1 MALSE
6 DFLYQLKQAN
16 PIDSVMSS
24 YVNLIRRGRNYV
36 CLCPFHSEKSPSC
49 TVYPE
54 TDSFYCF
61 GCGAG
66 GDTVNFIRL
75 IENLEYMEAVKL
87 LAERSGIMVPEDS
100 SGKDYAR
107 VKAKIL
113 EMNREAARFFYS
125 QLVSPQGRKG
135 LSYFAGRKL
144 KPETIKKYGLGFAP
158 DDWNLFRDHMNSLG
172 YRDDELVN
180 ASLCKTGRNG
190 SVYSTF
196 RNRVIFPII
205 DLRGNIIAFGG
216 RILDGEGPKYLNSSD
231 TPVFKKSRNLFS
243 LNFAKNSSVNRLI
256 LAEGYMDVISINQA
270 GFENVVATLGTA
282 LTPEQARL
290 MSNYAKEV
298 IIAYDS
304 DGPGQAAT
312 HRAINLLSEVGIT
325 TRIMKMEGA
334 KDPDE
339 YIKKYGAI
347 RFKLLL
353 DNSDG
358 AIAFE
363 LEKCKNGLDLYNDT
377 GKIEF
382 LKRAVAVIAEITSPL
397 EREIYISRISEDNK
411 IDRETVKANVEGIIK
426 RKNKIKEKR
435 EWNAVTS
442 APLIPDKINPEA
454 VRFPRE
460 SKAEQ
465 GIIRYL
471 FMNPDRYG
479 EICKKISPDDFV
491 TDFNRKVFKIF
502 SEKIRDHMEISLTL
516 LNSEFSAGE
525 MGKIT
530 EIIAKNR
537 EIAITEKEV
546 SDFIDVLKKKTLP
559 AGGGNI
565 SDEELRELQK
575 NLKIQK
581 SDKSIFGG

>member
-66 GDTVNFIRL
+66 GDTVTFIRL

-216 RILDGEGPKYLNSSD
+216 RILDGDGPKYLNSSD

-325 TRIMKMEGA
+325 TRIIKMEGA